1 MFYQCFGSFHLV
13 SVTMTDA
20 HVLKIGFRQA
30 LEEEESGKE
39 ECQKGTC
46 FEEITHA
53 EYESLTSSSQS
64 SLAEAHKFS
73 TMQEPQPQ
81 SPLKKAASPPASA
94 RNITPKGKSQLAIF
108 EFSPNKHCLTPNGT
122 VYVGESACRTLI
134 NSKFSSISG

>member
-1 MFYQCFGSFHLV
+1 
-13 SVTMTDA
+13 MTDV

-73 TMQEPQPQ
+73 TTQEPQPQ

-122 VYVGESACRTLI
+122 VYVGE
-134 NSKFSSISG
+134 

>member
-1 MFYQCFGSFHLV
+1 
-13 SVTMTDA
+13 MTDV

-30 LEEEESGKE
+30 LEEESVKE

-94 RNITPKGKSQLAIF
+94 RNITPKGKVSTGHF
-108 EFSPNKHCLTPNGT
+108 
-122 VYVGESACRTLI
+122 
-134 NSKFSSISG
+134 

>member
-1 MFYQCFGSFHLV
+1 MTRFLNPRDLQIDVLSMFRIISPC
-13 SVTMTDA
+13 VTMTDV

-30 LEEEESGKE
+30 LEKESGKE
-39 ECQKGTC
+39 ECQNGTC

-81 SPLKKAASPPASA
+81 SPVKKTASPPASA
-94 RNITPKGKSQLAIF
+94 RNITPKGNSQLAIF
-108 EFSPNKHCLTPNGT
+108 KFSPHRHCLNPNGT
-122 VYVGESACRTLI
+122 AYVSESAC
-134 NSKFSSISG
+134 